1 MLALPYDVFDRGE
14 AAEYVEDRPLSFLNI
29 DRPETQ
35 FPADQ
40 DMYAPEVYARG
51 AELLHE
57 RLKDGTFVE
66 DRNLAYYI
74 YRLAWEGH
82 VQTGIVCVCA
92 VDEFE
97 SGIIKR
103 HELTREDKERDRI
116 EHIEALG
123 CQTGPIFLT
132 YRDQPVLDMIVGA
145 ATTSTPLYDF
155 ADESGVRQT
164 VWEVVRHDA
173 VDALRAM
180 LDQPVLDMIVGAAT
194 TSTPLYDF
202 ADESGV
208 RQTVWEVVRHDA
220 VDALRAMLG
229 TIPCAYIADGHHR
242 AASAVKVA
250 RRMREEARAAGT
262 YTGKEPFNYVLSVLF
277 PANQLT
283 ILPYN
288 RVVSDRNGLDAYELL
303 EVLSGAG
310 FGIVQAEGP
319 VEPREHGVFGMYTD
333 GTWYELRADD
343 PNPRVYAAENA
354 SSGINAE
361 MGSAEDGEHRNG
373 GSSQDDGGLYN
384 PANSLDCPIL
394 QSCILSPIFGIK
406 DPRTDPRVSF
416 VGGIRGTEELERKVG
431 AEGVA
436 FTMCATSIDQ
446 LLAVADAGEVMP
458 PKSTWFEPK
467 LRSGLFIHRIAK

>member
-1 MLALPYDVFDRGE
+1 MRALPFPCIRPVPEHAAEVAALPYDVFDRGE
-14 AAEYVEDRPLSFLNI
+14 AAEYVEGRPLSFLNI

-57 RLKDGTFVE
+57 RLADGTFVE

-97 SGIIKR
+97 SGVIKR

-155 ADESGVRQT
+155 ADESGVC
-164 VWEVVRHDA
+164 
-173 VDALRAM
+173 
-180 LDQPVLDMIVGAAT
+180 
-194 TSTPLYDF
+194 
-202 ADESGV
+202 
-208 RQTVWEVVRHDA
+208 QTVWEVVRHDA

-277 PANQLT
+277 PASQLT

-288 RVVSDRNGLDAYELL
+288 RVVSDRNGLDTYELL

-310 FGIVQAEGP
+310 FGIVEAEGP

-343 PNPRVYAAENA
+343 PNPRIYAAENA
-354 SSGINAE
+354 GNDFNAE
-361 MGSAEDGEHRNG
+361 MGSAEDDKRRSGESG
-373 GSSQDDGGLYN
+373 QDNEVASN
-384 PANSLDCPIL
+384 PANSLDCSIL
-394 QSCILSPIFGIK
+394 QSCILSPVFGIK
-406 DPRTDPRVSF
+406 DPRTDPRISF
-416 VGGIRGTEELERKVG
+416 VGGIRGTEELECKAG
-431 AEGVA
+431 TEGVA

>member
-1 MLALPYDVFDRGE
+1 MRALPFPCIRPVPEHAAEVAALPYDVFDRGE
-14 AAEYVEDRPLSFLNI
+14 AAEYVEGKPLSFLNI

-51 AELLHE
+51 AELLHA
-57 RLKDGTFVE
+57 RLEDGTFVE

-74 YRLAWEGH
+74 YRLAWEGR

-97 SGIIKR
+97 SGVIKR

-155 ADESGVRQT
+155 AD
-164 VWEVVRHDA
+164 
-173 VDALRAM
+173 
-180 LDQPVLDMIVGAAT
+180 
-194 TSTPLYDF
+194 
-202 ADESGV
+202 DEGV

-229 TIPCAYIADGHHR
+229 TVPCAYIADGHHR

-277 PANQLT
+277 PASQLT

-288 RVVSDRNGLDAYELL
+288 RVVSDRNGLDTYELL

-310 FGIVQAEGP
+310 FGIVEAEGP
-319 VEPREHGVFGMYTD
+319 VEPREHGVFGMYSD

-343 PNPRVYAAENA
+343 PNPRVYAAEYAGN
-354 SSGINAE
+354 GINAE
-361 MGSAEDGEHRNG
+361 TGSAEDDKRRSGE
-373 GSSQDDGGLYN
+373 SSQDNGESSN
-384 PANSLDCPIL
+384 PANSLDCSIL

-406 DPRTDPRVSF
+406 DPRTDPRISF
-416 VGGIRGTEELERKVG
+416 VGGIRGTEELECKAG

>member
-1 MLALPYDVFDRGE
+1 MRALPFPCIRPVPEHAAEVAALPYDVFDRGE
-14 AAEYVEDRPLSFLNI
+14 AAEYVEGRPLSFLNI

-57 RLKDGTFVE
+57 RLEDGTFVE

-74 YRLAWEGH
+74 YRLAWKGH

-97 SGIIKR
+97 SGVIKR

-116 EHIEALG
+116 EHIGALG

-132 YRDQPVLDMIVGA
+132 YR
-145 ATTSTPLYDF
+145 
-155 ADESGVRQT
+155 
-164 VWEVVRHDA
+164 
-173 VDALRAM
+173 
-180 LDQPVLDMIVGAAT
+180 DQPVLDMIVGAAT

-250 RRMREEARAAGT
+250 RRMREEAQAAGT

-277 PANQLT
+277 PASQLT

-288 RVVSDRNGLDAYELL
+288 RVVSDRNGLDTYELL

-310 FGIVQAEGP
+310 FGIVEAEGP

-343 PNPRVYAAENA
+343 PNQRVYATENA
-354 SSGINAE
+354 GNDFNAE
-361 MGSAEDGEHRNG
+361 MGSAEDDERRSG
-373 GSSQDDGGLYN
+373 GSSQDSGESSN
-384 PANSLDCPIL
+384 PANSLDCSIL

-406 DPRTDPRVSF
+406 DPRTDPRISF
-416 VGGIRGTEELERKVG
+416 VGGIRGTEELECKAGV
-431 AEGVA
+431 EGVA

>member
-1 MLALPYDVFDRGE
+1 MRALPFPCIRPVPEHAAEVAALPYDVFDRGE
-14 AAEYVEDRPLSFLNI
+14 AAEYVEGRPLSFLNI

-57 RLKDGTFVE
+57 RLADGTFVE

-92 VDEFE
+92 VDDFE
-97 SGIIKR
+97 SGVIKR

-132 YRDQPVLDMIVGA
+132 YR
-145 ATTSTPLYDF
+145 
-155 ADESGVRQT
+155 
-164 VWEVVRHDA
+164 
-173 VDALRAM
+173 
-180 LDQPVLDMIVGAAT
+180 DQPVLDMIVGAAT

-277 PANQLT
+277 PASQLT

-288 RVVSDRNGLDAYELL
+288 RVVSDRNGLNTYELL

-310 FGIVQAEGP
+310 FGIVEAEGP

-354 SSGINAE
+354 GNDFNAE
-361 MGSAEDGEHRNG
+361 MGSAEDDERRSGE
-373 GSSQDDGGLYN
+373 SSQDDEVAPN
-384 PANSLDCPIL
+384 PANSLDCSIL

-406 DPRTDPRVSF
+406 DPRTDPRISF
-416 VGGIRGTEELERKVG
+416 VGGIRGTEELECKAGV
-431 AEGVA
+431 EGVA

>member
-1 MLALPYDVFDRGE
+1 MRALPFPCIRPVPEHAAEVAALPYDVFDRGE
-14 AAEYVEDRPLSFLNI
+14 AAEYVEGRPLSFLNI

-40 DMYAPEVYARG
+40 DMYAPEVYTRG
-51 AELLHE
+51 AGLLHE
-57 RLKDGTFVE
+57 RLEDGTFVE

-97 SGIIKR
+97 SGVIKR

-180 LDQPVLDMIVGAAT
+180 L
-194 TSTPLYDF
+194 
-202 ADESGV
+202 
-208 RQTVWEVVRHDA
+208 
-220 VDALRAMLG
+220 G

-250 RRMREEARAAGT
+250 RRMREEARAADT

-277 PANQLT
+277 PASQLT

-288 RVVSDRNGLDAYELL
+288 RVVSDRNGLDTYELL

-310 FGIVQAEGP
+310 FGIVEAEGP
-319 VEPREHGVFGMYTD
+319 VEPREHGVFGMYSG

-343 PNPRVYAAENA
+343 PNPRIYAAENA
-354 SSGINAE
+354 GNDFNAE
-361 MGSAEDGEHRNG
+361 MGSAEDDKRRSGE
-373 GSSQDDGGLYN
+373 SSQNNGESSN
-384 PANSLDCPIL
+384 PANSLDCSIL

-406 DPRTDPRVSF
+406 DPRTDPRISF
-416 VGGIRGTEELERKVG
+416 VGGIRGTEEFECKAG

>member
-1 MLALPYDVFDRGE
+1 MRALPFPCIRPVPEHAAEVAALPYDVFDRGE
-14 AAEYVEDRPLSFLNI
+14 AAEYVEGRPLSFLNI

-40 DMYAPEVYARG
+40 DMYAPEVYTRG
-51 AELLHE
+51 AGLLHE
-57 RLKDGTFVE
+57 RLEDGTFVE

-97 SGIIKR
+97 SGVIKR

-180 LDQPVLDMIVGAAT
+180 L
-194 TSTPLYDF
+194 
-202 ADESGV
+202 
-208 RQTVWEVVRHDA
+208 
-220 VDALRAMLG
+220 G

-250 RRMREEARAAGT
+250 RRMREEARAADT

-277 PANQLT
+277 PASQLT

-288 RVVSDRNGLDAYELL
+288 RVVSDRNGLDTYELL

-310 FGIVQAEGP
+310 FGIVEAEGP
-319 VEPREHGVFGMYTD
+319 VEPREHGVFGMYSG

-343 PNPRVYAAENA
+343 PNPRIYAAENA
-354 SSGINAE
+354 GNDFNAE
-361 MGSAEDGEHRNG
+361 MGSAEDDKRRSGK
-373 GSSQDDGGLYN
+373 SSQNNGESSN
-384 PANSLDCPIL
+384 PANSLDCSIL

-406 DPRTDPRVSF
+406 DPRTDPRISF
-416 VGGIRGTEELERKVG
+416 VGGIRGTEEFECKAG